1 MYKFLTNS
9 PAKWIFVL
17 IFTAAVISGCG
28 PERSIPTPIAHSPDA
43 YEIDG
48 KTYHPIKTD
57 DAVGF
62 RQQGTASWYGKKFH
76 ERKTANGEIYNMY
89 AMTAAHKTLPFGT
102 MVEVQN
108 LENNK
113 TALVR
118 INDRGPFVR
127 ERIIDLSQTAAQKI
141 DMIVNGTA
149 HVEIIALGTDDD
161 MVESVNTDSPAN
173 NYFTGDFTIQAG
185 SFADKTNAE
194 QHKLKLEG
202 LAGDVYISS
211 FEKNGIT
218 FYRVRVGRFTS
229 LKQAKNKELQL
240 LQNGF
245 DNVFTV
251 AWDL

>member
-1 MYKFLTNS
+1 
-9 PAKWIFVL
+9 
-17 IFTAAVISGCG
+17 
-28 PERSIPTPIAHSPDA
+28 
-43 YEIDG
+43 
-48 KTYHPIKTD
+48 
-57 DAVGF
+57 
-62 RQQGTASWYGKKFH
+62 
-76 ERKTANGEIYNMY
+76 MY

-102 MVEVQN
+102 MVEIRN

-113 TALVR
+113 TTIVR

-127 ERIIDLSQTAAQKI
+127 ERIIDLSQAAARKI
-141 DMIVNGTA
+141 DMIGNGTA

-161 MVESVNTDSPAN
+161 VIEGVNANSSDSH
-173 NYFTGDFTIQAG
+173 YFTGDFTIQAG
-185 SFADKTNAE
+185 SFADKTNAQ

-202 LAGDVYISS
+202 LFKDIYISP

-229 LKQAKNKELQL
+229 LKQAKTKELQL

-245 DNVFTV
+245 NNVFTV

>member
-1 MYKFLTNS
+1 M
-9 PAKWIFVL
+9 L
-17 IFTAAVISGCG
+17 IFTAAVIFGCG

-48 KTYHPIKTD
+48 KTYIPIKTD

-76 ERKTANGEIYNMY
+76 KRKTANSEIYNMH

-102 MVEVQN
+102 MVEVRN

-113 TALVR
+113 TAIVR

-127 ERIIDLSQTAAQKI
+127 ERIIDLSNAAARKI
-141 DMIVNGTA
+141 DMIGNGTA
-149 HVEIIALGTDDD
+149 PVELIALGTDDY
-161 MVESVNTDSPAN
+161 MLEGVNTDSSAN
-173 NYFTGDFTIQAG
+173 NYFTGDFTVQAG

-194 QHKLKLEG
+194 QYKLKLEG
-202 LAGDVYISS
+202 LAEKVYISP
-211 FEKNGIT
+211 FKKNGLN

-229 LKQAKNKELQL
+229 LKQAKHTELQL
-240 LQNGF
+240 IQNGF

>member
-1 MYKFLTNS
+1 MYKFLTMS
-9 PAKWIFVL
+9 PAKWISAL
-17 IFTAAVISGCG
+17 IFTAAVLSGCG
-28 PERSIPTPIAHSPDA
+28 HERSIPTSIAHSSDT
-43 YEIDG
+43 YEIYG

-62 RQQGTASWYGKKFH
+62 HQQGTASWYGKKFH
-76 ERKTANGEIYNMY
+76 EKKTANGEIYNMY

-102 MVEVQN
+102 MVEVRN

-113 TALVR
+113 TAIVR

-127 ERIIDLSQTAAQKI
+127 ERIIDLSNAAARKI
-141 DMIVNGTA
+141 DMIGNGTA
-149 HVEIIALGTDDD
+149 RVEIIVLGTDDD
-161 MVESVNTDSPAN
+161 VIKGVNIDSPAN
-173 NYFTGDFTIQAG
+173 NYFTGDFTVQAG
-185 SFADKTNAE
+185 SFADKTNA
-194 QHKLKLEG
+194 QQQKLKLKG

-245 DNVFTV
+245 SNVFTV